1 MLVKKMKYICIVLLS
16 LLNIN
21 HSGQDLYTC
30 KNARITIFSGAL
42 IEDIKAVTSAG
53 VSVYNATTG
62 ELDFSVSIST
72 FQFEKAFMQ
81 QHFNSDY
88 MESDKYPKAIFK
100 GKIQE
105 HIDITKEGSY
115 GVTAAGELTV
125 HGITQKRTIQGSL
138 TVKNGSISMASEFM
152 VKCAD
157 HHIDI
162 PQILFY
168 HIAENIKINVSAIYN
183 PYKNIP

>member
-1 MLVKKMKYICIVLLS
+1 MMKYICIVLLS
-16 LLNIN
+16 LLNI
-21 HSGQDLYTC
+21 SKAGQDLYTC
-30 KNARITIFSGAL
+30 KNARITLFSTAL
-42 IEDIKAVTSAG
+42 IEDIKATTSAG
-53 VSVYNATTG
+53 MSVYNASTG
-62 ELDFSVSIST
+62 ELDFSVPIST

-105 HIDITKEGSY
+105 HIDVAREGTY
-115 GVTAAGELTV
+115 PVNVTGDLTV
-125 HGITQKRTIQGSL
+125 HGITQKRTIPGSV
-138 TVKNGSISMASEFM
+138 TIKNGILSMASEFM

-168 HIAENIKINVSAIYN
+168 HIAESIKVTVSATYN

>member
-1 MLVKKMKYICIVLLS
+1 MKYICIFLLT
-16 LLNIN
+16 LLNITKA
-21 HSGQDLYTC
+21 GQDLYTC
-30 KNARITIFSGAL
+30 KNAHITLFSKAL
-42 IEDIKAVTSAG
+42 IEDIKAETSAG

-62 ELDFSVSIST
+62 ELNFSVPIST

-105 HIDITKEGSY
+105 HIDVAKEGTY
-115 GVTAAGELTV
+115 PVNVTGDLTV
-125 HGITQKRTIQGSL
+125 HGITQKRTIPGSV
-138 TVKNGSISMASEFM
+138 TIKNGIVSMASEFM

-168 HIAENIKINVSAIYN
+168 HIAESIKITVSATYN

>member
-1 MLVKKMKYICIVLLS
+1 MKYICIVLLS
-16 LLNIN
+16 FLNI
-21 HSGQDLYTC
+21 HQAGQDLYTC
-30 KNARITIFSGAL
+30 KNARITLFSSAL
-42 IEDIKAVTSAG
+42 IEDIKAVTPAG

-62 ELDFSVSIST
+62 ELDFSVGISS

-105 HIDITKEGSY
+105 HIDITKEGTYVVS
-115 GVTAAGELTV
+115 ASGELTV
-125 HGITQKRTIQGSL
+125 HGVTQKRTVQGSL
-138 TVKNGSISMASEFM
+138 TVKNGIITMSSEFM

-168 HIAENIKINVSAIYN
+168 HIAESIKITVSATYN
-183 PYKNIP
+183 PYKNVSSK

>member
-1 MLVKKMKYICIVLLS
+1 MKYICVILLTLLS
-16 LLNIN
+16 ITKTD
-21 HSGQDLYTC
+21 QELYTC
-30 KNARITIFSGAL
+30 KNAHITLFSKAL
-42 IEDIKAVTSAG
+42 IEDIKATTSSG
-53 VSVYNATTG
+53 VSVYNASTG
-62 ELDFSVSIST
+62 ELDFSVPIST

-88 MESDKYPKAIFK
+88 MESDKYPRAIFK

-105 HIDITKEGSY
+105 HIDVTREGTY
-115 GVTAAGELTV
+115 TVNVAGDLTV

-138 TVKNGSISMASEFM
+138 TVKNGNISMASDFI

-168 HIAENIKINVSAIYN
+168 HIAESIKITVSANYN
-183 PYKNIP
+183 SYKNIP

>member
-1 MLVKKMKYICIVLLS
+1 MKCICIILLTLLS
-16 LLNIN
+16 ITKTD
-21 HSGQDLYTC
+21 QELYTC
-30 KNARITIFSGAL
+30 KNAHITLFSKAL
-42 IEDIKAVTSAG
+42 IEDIKATTSSG
-53 VSVYNATTG
+53 VSVYNASTG
-62 ELDFSVSIST
+62 ELDFSVAIST

-88 MESDKYPKAIFK
+88 MESDKYPRAIFK

-105 HIDITKEGSY
+105 HIDVTREGTY
-115 GVTAAGELTV
+115 TVNVAGDLTV

-138 TVKNGSISMASEFM
+138 TVRNGIISMASEFI

-168 HIAENIKINVSAIYN
+168 HIAENIKITVSATYN
-183 PYKNIP
+183 SFKNIP

>member
-1 MLVKKMKYICIVLLS
+1 MMKYVCIFLLS
-16 LLNIN
+16 LLSITKT
-21 HSGQDLYTC
+21 GQDLYTC
-30 KNARITIFSGAL
+30 KNARITLFSSAL
-42 IEDIKAVTSAG
+42 IEDIKAVTSSG

-62 ELDFSVSIST
+62 ELNFSVPIST

-88 MESDKYPKAIFK
+88 MESDKYPRAIFK

-105 HIDITKEGSY
+105 HID
-115 GVTAAGELTV
+115 AAKDGTYPVNVIGDLTV
-125 HGITQKRTIQGSL
+125 HGITEKRTIQG
-138 TVKNGSISMASEFM
+138 TVTIKNGIVSTASEFM

-168 HIAENIKINVSAIYN
+168 HIAESIKITVSATYN

>member
-1 MLVKKMKYICIVLLS
+1 MIRYIGIILLS
-16 LLNIN
+16 FLNITRA
-21 HSGQDLYTC
+21 GPDLYTC
-30 KNARITIFSGAL
+30 KNARITLFSTAL

-53 VSVYNATTG
+53 VSVYNAATD
-62 ELDFSVSIST
+62 ELDFSVPIST

-88 MESDKYPKAIFK
+88 MESDKYPRAIFK

-105 HIDITKEGSY
+105 HIDVARDGIY
-115 GVTAAGELTV
+115 QVNVTGDLTV
-125 HGITQKRTIQGSL
+125 HGITQKRTIQGNV
-138 TVKNGSISMASEFM
+138 TIRNGIVSMASEFM

-157 HHIDI
+157 HNIDI

-168 HIAENIKINVSAIYN
+168 HIAESIKISVSATYT
-183 PYKNIP
+183 PYKNIQ

>member
-1 MLVKKMKYICIVLLS
+1 MKYICIVLLS
-16 LLNIN
+16 WLNFN
-21 HSGQDLYTC
+21 HTGQDLYTC
-30 KNARITIFSGAL
+30 KNVRITLFSGAL

-62 ELDFSVSIST
+62 ELDFSVSISSL
-72 FQFEKAFMQ
+72 QFDKAFMQ

-105 HIDITKEGSY
+105 HVDVTKDGIY
-115 GVTAAGELTV
+115 IVNAAGELTV
-125 HGITQKRTIQGSL
+125 HGVTQTRIIQGSL
-138 TVKNGSISMASEFM
+138 TVKNGVITMTSEFI
-152 VKCAD
+152 VKCGD

-168 HIAENIKINVSAIYN
+168 HIAENIKINVSATYN
-183 PYKNIP
+183 PYKNNLSK

>member
-1 MLVKKMKYICIVLLS
+1 MKFLFTILLI
-16 LLNIN
+16 LNFT
-21 HSGQDLYTC
+21 HSEQDLYTC
-30 KNARITIFSGAL
+30 KNVKITLFSSAL
-42 IEDIKAVTSAG
+42 IEDIKAVTSTG

-62 ELDFSVSIST
+62 ELDFSVAIST
-72 FQFEKAFMQ
+72 LQFEKAFMQ

-88 MESDKYPKAIFK
+88 MESDKYPRAIFK

-105 HIDITKEGSY
+105 HVDITKEGTY
-115 GVTAAGELTV
+115 TVNAVGELTV
-125 HGITQKRTIQGSL
+125 HGISQKRTIQGSL
-138 TVKNGSISMASEFM
+138 TVKNGIIYMASEFM

-168 HIAENIKINVSAIYN
+168 HIAELIKINVSATYN
-183 PYKNIP
+183 PYKNNPSK

>member
-1 MLVKKMKYICIVLLS
+1 MKYICIFLLT
-16 LLNIN
+16 LLNVTKTD
-21 HSGQDLYTC
+21 QELYTC
-30 KNARITIFSGAL
+30 KNAHITLFSKAL
-42 IEDIKAVTSAG
+42 IEDIKAATSSG

-62 ELDFSVSIST
+62 ELNFSVPIFT

-88 MESDKYPKAIFK
+88 MESDKYPRAIFK

-105 HIDITKEGSY
+105 HIDVAKDGTY
-115 GVTAAGELTV
+115 PVNVTGDLTI
-125 HGITQKRTIQGSL
+125 HGITQRRTIQGNM
-138 TVKNGSISMASEFM
+138 TIKNGIVSMASEFM

-157 HHIDI
+157 HNIDI

-168 HIAENIKINVSAIYN
+168 HIAETIKVTVSATYN
-183 PYKNIP
+183 SYKNIP

>member
-1 MLVKKMKYICIVLLS
+1 MKYICIILLTLLS
-16 LLNIN
+16 ITKTD
-21 HSGQDLYTC
+21 QELYTC
-30 KNARITIFSGAL
+30 KNAHITLFSKAL
-42 IEDIKAVTSAG
+42 IEDIKATTSSG
-53 VSVYNATTG
+53 VSVYNASTG
-62 ELDFSVSIST
+62 ELDFSVPIST

-88 MESDKYPKAIFK
+88 MESDKYPRAIFK

-105 HIDITKEGSY
+105 HIDITREGAY
-115 GVTAAGELTV
+115 TVNVAGDLTV

-138 TVKNGSISMASEFM
+138 TVRNGIISMASEFI

-168 HIAENIKINVSAIYN
+168 HIAENIKITVSATYN
-183 PYKNIP
+183 SFKNIP